1 LNNQNELKIIYN
13 VLFSMWV
20 AALWVAVISVL
31 TGCSNYRLLA
41 SEEGTIEYRDYAEEV
56 VCPDRSLFTSD
67 FEYNMSLTEAQQ
79 KECKLLEN
87 KAGLNVSLRR
97 QTKAEKQKSEEEAIG
112 ELQQ

>member
-1 LNNQNELKIIYN
+1 
-13 VLFSMWV
+13 MWL
-20 AALWVAVISVL
+20 AALSVAVLSVL
-31 TGCSNYRLLA
+31 TGCSNHRLLA
-41 SEEGTIEYRDYAEEV
+41 SEGTIEYRDYAEEV

-97 QTKAEKQKSEEEAIG
+97 QTKAEKQNSEQEAIG